1 MSGTDAMCLFASEL
15 PGVDEGTACTQSS
28 FKVGGKAFLFV
39 GMQAGRHKVMLK
51 LGDSLEAAEA
61 VAAEHPDECG
71 VGKTKWVTLRFDE
84 KPPVTKRV
92 WAKWIKES
100 FGVMQPKPKQGKG

>member
-1 MSGTDAMCLFASEL
+1 MSGTEAMCLFASEL

-39 GMQAGRHKVMLK
+39 GLQAGRHKVVLK

-61 VAAEHPDECG
+61 LAAEKPDECA
-71 VGKTKWVTLRFDE
+71 VGKTKWV
-84 KPPVTKRV
+84 
-92 WAKWIKES
+92 KES
-100 FGVMQPKPKQGKG
+100 FQVMQPKAKG